1 MNSYEYFKTPIWSE
15 HKPKLVDSLNIIC
28 DPYID
33 EAKEINKD
41 KVEKKGSDFGIVH
54 HSVDISNSPE
64 LKPFIDYVGGSSY
77 QFLDWMGYDLK
88 NHTLVLTSMWVQ
100 EFPKDG
106 GGNHNAHI
114 HSNNHI
120 SGFFYLKVDTDGSH
134 PVFHDPRPA
143 ALASALPQ
151 KDESKITHASQSFH
165 WKPEPGTLILI
176 PAYLNH
182 EYVVSKNDPFRFIHF
197 NIQAIRNKI
206 LGVATDIVTME

>member
-88 NHTLVLTSMWVQ
+88 DHTLVLTSMWVQ

-165 WKPEPGTLILI
+165 WKPEPGTLVLI
-176 PAYLNH
+176 PAY
-182 EYVVSKNDPFRFIHF
+182 
-197 NIQAIRNKI
+197 
-206 LGVATDIVTME
+206 